1 MTIAEMTLRL
11 GIAAVLGGIIGI
23 ERERHGRPAGFRTHI
38 LVSLGSALIMMVSL
52 YIYEIFIHFQ
62 TANYASG
69 VDPGRVASM
78 VVAGIGFIGA
88 GTIMQSR
95 GSIWGLTTAACLWVS
110 AGIGLAVGCGYYT
123 PAIIAT
129 LISLITLVLLKRP
142 VEHLIRKD
150 WYYQL
155 DVEME
160 DNEEGLK
167 KIKGILE
174 DYGASILKIDFRKD
188 VSQKEILYM
197 VNIRLRK
204 IMEYVLISRIS
215 NLEGVRR
222 VATS

>member
-1 MTIAEMTLRL
+1 MTIAEMALRL
-11 GIAAVLGGIIGI
+11 GVAAVLGGVIGF

-38 LVSLGSALIMMVSL
+38 LVSVGSALIMMVSL
-52 YIYEIFIHFQ
+52 HIYEIFIRFQ

-69 VDPGRVASM
+69 VDPSRVASM

-110 AGIGLAVGCGYYT
+110 AGLGLAAGCGYYA

-129 LISLITLVLLKRP
+129 VISLLTLILLKRP
-142 VEHLIRKD
+142 IERLIRKD

-160 DNEEGLK
+160 DSEEGLK
-167 KIKGILE
+167 RLRSILA
-174 DYGASILKIDFRKD
+174 DYGACILKIDYRKD

-197 VNIRLRK
+197 INIRLK
-204 IMEYVLISRIS
+204 NIMEYILISRIS
-215 NLEGVRR
+215 GLEGVRR
-222 VATS
+222 VTTS

>member
-1 MTIAEMTLRL
+1 MSITEMVLRL
-11 GIAAVLGGIIGI
+11 GLAAVLGGVIGI

-52 YIYEIFIHFQ
+52 HIYEIFIRFQ

-69 VDPGRVASM
+69 VDPSRVASM
-78 VVAGIGFIGA
+78 VVAGIGFLGA

-110 AGIGLAVGCGYYT
+110 AGLGLAVGCGYYT

-129 LISLITLVLLKRP
+129 VISLITLVLLKRP

-160 DNEEGLK
+160 DSEEGLK
-167 KIKGILE
+167 KIRGILE
-174 DYGASILKIDFRKD
+174 DYGACILKVDFRKD
-188 VSQKEILYM
+188 VSQREILYM

-204 IMEYVLISRIS
+204 IMEYVLINRIS

>member
-1 MTIAEMTLRL
+1 MTITEMVLRL
-11 GIAAVLGGIIGI
+11 GVAAVLGGMIGI

-52 YIYEIFIHFQ
+52 YIYEIFIQFQ
-62 TANYASG
+62 TANYSSG
-69 VDPGRVASM
+69 VDPGRVAAM

-110 AGIGLAVGCGYYT
+110 AGLGLAAGCGYYT

-142 VEHLIRKD
+142 VERLVRKD

-160 DNEEGLK
+160 GSEEGLK
-167 KIKGILE
+167 RIREILD
-174 DYGASILKIDFRKD
+174 DYGACILKIDYRKD
-188 VSQKEILYM
+188 VSQREILYM
-197 VNIRLRK
+197 INLRLRR
-204 IMEYVLISRIS
+204 IMEYAVISRIS